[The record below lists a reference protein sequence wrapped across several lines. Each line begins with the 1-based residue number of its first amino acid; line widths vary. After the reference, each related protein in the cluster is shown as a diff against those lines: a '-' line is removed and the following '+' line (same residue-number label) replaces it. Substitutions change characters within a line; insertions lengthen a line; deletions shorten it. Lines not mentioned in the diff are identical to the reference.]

1 MAHRKR
7 SSLLARVEQM
17 AKRTRDAVQKE
28 KASPPKMA
36 SATSTT
42 NEEEQEAKRDSVFL
56 DGLLPEF
63 CEMSQEEEAK
73 HAEGLE
79 IGQHV
84 YVFTEGLQD
93 VLVGMIRYK
102 GAMHFDKRPD
112 WIGVDFG
119 SDEMGKHNGTIKG
132 RTYFETIS
140 SKSGRHVRPKY
151 VQVVPEFIRFP
162 TITCL
167 EMHAFE
173 AKTAKARL
181 AEETRA
187 RKAQGEELEETRL
200 RLKAEGESR
209 AVYATKLRYAER
221 SKEILQS
228 RLEKAEEEIEHTRR
242 KVVGMIEDKNTIF
255 RLKADVANLEE
266 KLAKASRRPSPSSSA
281 AAESS
286 SSSSCPSSSSSSS
299 SSGRPNQSPGR
310 QKRRLKIRVNNV
322 TIANEE
328 QLLGNVV
335 RGRENTD
342 DGVERRD
349 LGQINEGKEGE
360 SSSSSSS
367 IPAKLVIE
375 NKVPL
380 TTSPGLLSTV
390 CIPDAKVVDGK
401 ARGVLEMLDKLQRQH
416 LLVDVFQEAL
426 FIPEV
431 LNFFNNDAELIDTLM
446 QDSKG
451 NLVHIVASP

>member
-1 MAHRKR
+1 MAHNK
-7 SSLLARVEQM
+7 
-17 AKRTRDAVQKE
+17 
-28 KASPPKMA
+28 
-36 SATSTT
+36 TT
-42 NEEEQEAKRDSVFL
+42 PQWN
-56 DGLLPEF
+56 
-63 CEMSQEEEAK
+63 
-73 HAEGLE
+73 
-79 IGQHV
+79 
-84 YVFTEGLQD
+84 
-93 VLVGMIRYK
+93 
-102 GAMHFDKRPD
+102 
-112 WIGVDFG
+112 
-119 SDEMGKHNGTIKG
+119 
-132 RTYFETIS
+132 
-140 SKSGRHVRPKY
+140 
-151 VQVVPEFIRFP
+151 
-162 TITCL
+162 
-167 EMHAFE
+167 
-173 AKTAKARL
+173 
-181 AEETRA
+181 
-187 RKAQGEELEETRL
+187 AQELEETRL

-390 CIPDAKVVDGK
+390 CIPDAKVVDGVGYYDIFLTVDTKMKTQQRWSLTRRYSDFDTMHAAISTKLGVEKIPKDLVLPAK
-401 ARGVLEMLDKLQRQH
+401 ASKLFWSHTSERFVEARREKLEEYLRCLISCKDN
-416 LLVDVFQEAL
+416 EAL